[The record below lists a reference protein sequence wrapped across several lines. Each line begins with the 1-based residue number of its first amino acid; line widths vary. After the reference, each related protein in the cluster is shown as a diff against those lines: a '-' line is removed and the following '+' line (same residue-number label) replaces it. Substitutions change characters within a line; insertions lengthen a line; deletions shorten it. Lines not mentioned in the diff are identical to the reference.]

1 MAKKYTI
8 TDAAK
13 YLGISRQSVHLAI
26 KKGKLPATLG
36 TVVQKV
42 KALLIDEKDLK
53 AYRVNE
59 TRQRVG
65 KKTELA

>member
-1 MAKKYTI
+1 MGKKYTI
-8 TDAAK
+8 TQAAHR
-13 YLGISRQSVHLAI
+13 LGISRQSVHFAI
-26 KKGKLPATLG
+26 KKGKLPATMG
-36 TVVQKV
+36 TAVQKV

-65 KKTELA
+65 KKDDLA